1 MTMGPV
7 PLTLAIHDYDHV
19 RDLASGAVGVEGV
32 ALRCLHY
39 PVEEIFFRFTR
50 FREWDAS
57 ELSLAKYCSLRAA
70 GDRSLIAIPVF
81 SSRAFR
87 HSAIFVRADG
97 PVDDPAALAGARIGV
112 PEWTQTA
119 TVYGRGILAHEYG
132 LALEEISWVQA
143 GTNEP
148 GRVEGVAVELPPGIS
163 LTAMPDA
170 TLDAMLLAGELDAV
184 IAAHP
189 PRSFGDGGP
198 IVRLFSDYRAVE
210 EESLAAHRRVP
221 DHARR
226 RAPRRGPRARPVDR
240 DEPPQRVR
248 GGQAAQRRARAGRQ
262 RARVPGAVGARQ
274 RGARPSSSSARTS
287 GPTASRPTAA
297 RSRRSSSGPS
307 SRASAGAPRAP
318 RSSSRRRRCSRSG
331 SSARSQHGA
340 REDRAQ
346 IGLARLAEVVGAER
360 VAHRRGDHRVD
371 VRAALSSP
379 GRKRAS
385 KPISA

>member
-32 ALRCLHY
+32 ALRCLAY

-119 TVYGRGILAHEYG
+119 TVYGRGILAHEHG
-132 LALEEISWVQA
+132 LALEEITWVQA
-143 GTNEP
+143 GCNEP

-170 TLDAMLLAGELDAV
+170 TLDAMLVGGQLDAV
-184 IAAHP
+184 IAAHA
-189 PRSFGDGGP
+189 PRSFVDGGA
-198 IVRLFSDYRAVE
+198 IVRLFSDHRAVE
-210 EESLAAHRRVP
+210 EESWRRTGVFPIMHVVVLRAEIHDRDPWIAMNLVSAFEEAKRRSVERALDANAPAFPVPWAPANAARALELFDGDFWPYGLEANRRTLETFLEWAFEQGVCRTRLAAEELF
-221 DHARR
+221 
-226 RAPRRGPRARPVDR
+226 AP
-240 DEPPQRVR
+240 QTL
-248 GGQAAQRRARAGRQ
+248 AGYR
-262 RARVPGAVGARQ
+262 
-274 RGARPSSSSARTS
+274 
-287 GPTASRPTAA
+287 
-297 RSRRSSSGPS
+297 
-307 SRASAGAPRAP
+307 
-318 RSSSRRRRCSRSG
+318 
-331 SSARSQHGA
+331 
-340 REDRAQ
+340 
-346 IGLARLAEVVGAER
+346 I
-360 VAHRRGDHRVD
+360 
-371 VRAALSSP
+371 
-379 GRKRAS
+379 
-385 KPISA
+385 